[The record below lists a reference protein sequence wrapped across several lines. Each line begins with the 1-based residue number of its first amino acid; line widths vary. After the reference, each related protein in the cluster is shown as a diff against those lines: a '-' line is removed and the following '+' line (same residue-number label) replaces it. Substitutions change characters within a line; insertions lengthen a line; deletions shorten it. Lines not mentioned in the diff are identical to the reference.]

1 MSKQLWL
8 NAKTL
13 LKYVEVF
20 PHKNDCKENVTKKA
34 SLCLLEIEK
43 RGDALRVNSGDVTTK
58 RGLDYDKLLV

>member
-20 PHKNDCKENVTKKA
+20 PHKNDCKENITKKA
-34 SLCLLEIEK
+34 LLCLLEIEK
-43 RGDALRVNSGDVTTK
+43 RGNDFRVNSGYVMTK
-58 RGLDYDKLLV
+58 QVLHYDKLLA